1 MVLQK
6 SRAKMRRSNALLAG
20 FTFLLV
26 LYSTYLTRSGA
37 LEGASVHAFVTP
49 GLASYLTAILAAG
62 LALMLFTLARHYRSM
77 RSEPLSEHLLSRE
90 VMFFTMA
97 IIFAM
102 LALLVG
108 LGTSAPLFT
117 SWFQDNPSLVDV
129 GFYARTVGPLG
140 LAIAFLMGL
149 APLVGWK
156 GSRELPRGL
165 AISAGAAVLTTLFG
179 ALLGMRRPFELL
191 FLASVGLALGTNV
204 LAFIRA
210 YGRGGL
216 ARAGG
221 YMAHL
226 GATLIFL
233 SLLAQT
239 ASEQVKVDLELKKPV
254 SVMGFTM
261 TFQGWQVPP
270 PGSQQKQA
278 AVVDVDLSGRTIRTY
293 PRLYSVF
300 GNGQW
305 MTRTEPYIHR
315 SPHQDLYIAPAQYE
329 ERTIADVGGAELEL
343 SRGES
348 GTALGYTLTFE
359 GFESSTEHMSDSGEN
374 TAFAVITASRDGRSQ
389 TVRPALTIS
398 AEGARANRAELDG
411 LADGVRHVIMID
423 GINVDNGLVK
433 LLLFDPDEYTADP
446 AALGGIL
453 TLEVST
459 KPLMSLL
466 WIGILIVVVGG
477 FLSAWRRYRQSQ
489 GSH

>member
-1 MVLQK
+1 
-6 SRAKMRRSNALLAG
+6 
-20 FTFLLV
+20 
-26 LYSTYLTRSGA
+26 
-37 LEGASVHAFVTP
+37 
-49 GLASYLTAILAAG
+49 
-62 LALMLFTLARHYRSM
+62 
-77 RSEPLSEHLLSRE
+77 
-90 VMFFTMA
+90 
-97 IIFAM
+97 
-102 LALLVG
+102 
-108 LGTSAPLFT
+108 
-117 SWFQDNPSLVDV
+117 
-129 GFYARTVGPLG
+129 
-140 LAIAFLMGL
+140 
-149 APLVGWK
+149 
-156 GSRELPRGL
+156 
-165 AISAGAAVLTTLFG
+165 
-179 ALLGMRRPFELL
+179 
-191 FLASVGLALGTNV
+191 
-204 LAFIRA
+204 
-210 YGRGGL
+210 
-216 ARAGG
+216 
-221 YMAHL
+221 
-226 GATLIFL
+226 
-233 SLLAQT
+233 
-239 ASEQVKVDLELKKPV
+239 
-254 SVMGFTM
+254 MGFTM